1 MELVDGV
8 GQVIDRGALGV
19 VYTRNPLNFRW
30 ELEALIRKVVVAA
43 AALRE
48 SVVGDVHGPTRAIAG
63 VRV

>member
-8 GQVIDRGALGV
+8 SEVIDRGALGV
-19 VYTRNPLNFRW
+19 VHASYALDFRW

-48 SVVGDVHGPTRAIAG
+48 SVVSNVHGAS
-63 VRV
+63 

>member
-8 GQVIDRGALGV
+8 GQVIDRGTLGV
-19 VYTRNPLNFRW
+19 VDTSDALYLWW

-48 SVVGDVHGPTRAIAG
+48 SVVGDVHGAS
-63 VRV
+63 

>member
-8 GQVIDRGALGV
+8 SEVIDRGALGV
-19 VYTRNPLNFRW
+19 VHASYSLDFRW

-48 SVVGDVHGPTRAIAG
+48 SVVSNVHGAS
-63 VRV
+63 